1 MQVPIDTKAGFVS
14 GTPQQVFQADYFPTG
29 HDFDVMP
36 DGKQFV
42 FIKEM
47 QPAQAATQ
55 INVVLNWFEELK
67 QRMSGATKR

>member
-1 MQVPIDTKAGFVS
+1 
-14 GTPQQVFQADYFPTG
+14 
-29 HDFDVMP
+29 MP

-47 QPAQAATQ
+47 QPQQAATH

-67 QRMSGATKR
+67 QRMSRATKR